1 MSIGSL
7 RLRLLVAGALSVILA
22 LLISATGLIFL
33 FERHV
38 ERRVDAELN
47 VHLNQLIAGLDR
59 NEEGEVALVR
69 APAEVRFD
77 RPMSGLYW
85 QIIIDSSGTV
95 LRSRS
100 LWDMELALPSDRG
113 GDGSVHRHRLE
124 GPGGRTLYL
133 LERRFELPERLGGAG
148 ARAAVGIDAADV
160 SRAVR
165 DFGADLVPFLLLI
178 GGILLAANWAQVT
191 VGLRPL
197 AAVRQ
202 RLAAIRSGDAQ
213 RLGLGFPD
221 EVKPLAAEI
230 DGLLDAREQQIQRA
244 RARAADLAHGLR
256 TPLQILAADAERLQA
271 KGEGEIAA
279 EVKTLVTTMHRHI
292 ERELAR
298 ARLAADKAQA
308 RANVRDVAERV
319 IDVVR
324 RAPNAQHLSWSVD
337 IPRNLVAP
345 IDADDLAEAL
355 GNLVEN
361 AARHAQSRVGVEGG
375 TERDAAFVAVT
386 DDGPGIPAERLPEAL
401 KRGGHLDGSGS
412 GAGLGL
418 AIVSDIA
425 EAWGA
430 VFSIEEKAGVKASL
444 RFRRA

>member
-1 MSIGSL
+1 
-7 RLRLLVAGALSVILA
+7 
-22 LLISATGLIFL
+22 
-33 FERHV
+33 
-38 ERRVDAELN
+38 
-47 VHLNQLIAGLDR
+47 
-59 NEEGEVALVR
+59 
-69 APAEVRFD
+69 
-77 RPMSGLYW
+77 
-85 QIIIDSSGTV
+85 
-95 LRSRS
+95 
-100 LWDMELALPSDRG
+100 
-113 GDGSVHRHRLE
+113 
-124 GPGGRTLYL
+124 
-133 LERRFELPERLGGAG
+133 
-148 ARAAVGIDAADV
+148 VGIDAADV

-165 DFGADLVPFLLLI
+165 DFGADLVPFLLVI

-213 RLGLGFPD
+213 GLGLGFPD

-355 GNLVEN
+355 GDLVEN

-412 GAGLGL
+412 GAGGGL
-418 AIVSDIA
+418 ASGSDIS